1 MSPAAD
7 DGCREAAY
15 LREDVMAAHVHTSG
29 PWLARFI
36 PSSYEWCVST
46 VAGEPIAWIDRV
58 TPSDVGEANARL
70 IAAAPDLLAVLG
82 RLTDVL
88 GRMPAGQAETAIALD
103 DAYTAA
109 IAAINKAKGQEP

>member
-1 MSPAAD
+1 MS
-7 DGCREAAY
+7 
-15 LREDVMAAHVHTSG
+15 HTSG

-70 IAAAPDLLAVLG
+70 IAAAPDLLSVLG
-82 RLTDVL
+82 EAVRELRIWLDNA
-88 GRMPAGQAETAIALD
+88 RDEED
-103 DAYTAA
+103 DAIPIGDDILARADAA
-109 IAAINKAKGQEP
+109 IAKAEGREP